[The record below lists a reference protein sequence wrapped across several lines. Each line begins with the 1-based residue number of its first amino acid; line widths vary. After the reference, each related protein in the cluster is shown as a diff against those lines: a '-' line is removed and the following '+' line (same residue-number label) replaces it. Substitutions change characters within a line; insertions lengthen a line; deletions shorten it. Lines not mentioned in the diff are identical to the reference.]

1 MTYEEEITNCQCVCR
16 SIDTLVQKCCTQ
28 LFYKGRQLPC
38 SHDTCLFSRQ
48 IYQFN
53 LLKLRSWVSIS
64 RRINPFANIPSLQDV
79 IQISYGKLRP
89 SNEIGISN
97 NQNHHKYLRVVLT
110 SWNNREFLLDQPTF
124 FYNFRRIIVQDTF
137 FFKNIFALVCI

>member
-1 MTYEEEITNCQCVCR
+1 MKKKSLIVSVYVEVLTHSYRSVEHSYFTKEDSFHAVMT
-16 SIDTLVQKCCTQ
+16 
-28 LFYKGRQLPC
+28 
-38 SHDTCLFSRQ
+38 HDTCLFSRQ

-79 IQISYGKLRP
+79 IQIGYGKLRP

-124 FYNFRRIIVQDTF
+124 FYNFRRIIV
-137 FFKNIFALVCI
+137 